1 MEKKYP
7 YYVRTRQTAT
17 TRTGRTTYAA
27 QTTMTHP
34 EILDAGGCRRF
45 FRIDL
50 ANTYAVLLPITD
62 ELGSDSLGPDFSS
75 CRWAPLYG
83 SQGKTEVSADPS
95 ISLSV
100 LEGLPQFMLGN
111 LYYCEDEADQID
123 TLLDRAARERVAAV
137 REFLMRRDEEFKRRK
152 AELRNRYDD

>member
-1 MEKKYP
+1 
-7 YYVRTRQTAT
+7 
-17 TRTGRTTYAA
+17 
-27 QTTMTHP
+27 MTHP